1 MGKGQPDDL
10 RTAGRNDGAFGRWR
24 RLILQELERPLNELL
39 VILKNSAMTRGSNV
53 GDREAQIREAAREVS

>member
-39 VILKNSAMTRGSNV
+39 VILKNSAMTRVLVDYEFSV
-53 GDREAQIREAAREVS
+53 REAAREVS